1 MRSRGKGEGQLEG
14 RKSSGGGGGG
24 APGSKLVDRPPL
36 RDPDTHSNNPIRL
49 MHDVIHLMPYI
60 CTLYTWNEIKRQV
73 KPVLK
78 RGR

>member
-1 MRSRGKGEGQLEG
+1 MEG
-14 RKSSGGGGGG
+14 RGSGGGG
-24 APGSKLVDRPPL
+24 APGSQLVNRPPL
-36 RDPDTHSNNPIRL
+36 KAPGTHSNNTITL

-73 KPVLK
+73 KPVVE